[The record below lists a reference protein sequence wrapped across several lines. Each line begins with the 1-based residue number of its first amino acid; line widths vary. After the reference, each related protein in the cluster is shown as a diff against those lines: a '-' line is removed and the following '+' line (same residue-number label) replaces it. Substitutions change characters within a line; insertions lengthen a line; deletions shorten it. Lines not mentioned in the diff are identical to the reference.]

1 MEIKD
6 FITRDESAMYYLCG
20 YSADNAILMR
30 FGSEFKF
37 ITDARYSTEAHE
49 LCKKNIALDIIES
62 NDLLAEAKKQIAQHN
77 IKSLCFDPMRMCV
90 EEYHI
95 LKDIVSLIPTPN
107 FTQIMRMQKTDDE
120 INILQQAQ
128 LLNLQAIHTFGQY
141 VSDQG
146 KGKSEKYLWYKIADT
161 LSNCGQYPL
170 SFDPIVGIEGNAAK
184 PHALPSDT
192 TFLQN
197 GDTLLLD
204 CGLKY
209 KRYCADCTRTALFF
223 NNSIMFE
230 KEQDFTIL
238 DTTANKHALSAY
250 EKQKIYDL
258 VKKAQMTTIENL
270 RAGMSGKEIDSI
282 ARNIIE
288 AGGYGKYFTHSTGHG
303 IGLDIHEMPFISR
316 RSETIIEDGMV
327 FSIEP
332 GIYIPQTFGVR
343 IEDLVVVK
351 QGKAIVLN

>member
-1 MEIKD
+1 MINVYKL
-6 FITRDESAMYYLCG
+6 FT
-20 YSADNAILMR
+20 
-30 FGSEFKF
+30 F
-37 ITDARYSTEAHE
+37 TEA
-49 LCKKNIALDIIES
+49 KR
-62 NDLLAEAKKQIAQHN
+62 QITQHN
-77 IKSLCFDPMRMCV
+77 IKNLGFDPMRMCV

-95 LKDIVSLIPTPN
+95 LKDIVSLTPMPN
-107 FTQIMRMQKTDDE
+107 FTQIMRMKKSDE
-120 INILQQAQ
+120 ELKILQQAQ
-128 LLNLQAIHTFGQY
+128 ILNLQAIHAFGEY
-141 VSDQG
+141 VSKEG
-146 KGKSEKYLWYKIADT
+146 KAKSEKFLWYKIADT
-161 LSNCGQYPL
+161 LSHYGQYPL
-170 SFDPIVGIEGNAAK
+170 SFEPIVGIEGNAAK

-223 NNSIMFE
+223 DDSIIFQ
-230 KEQDFTIL
+230 KDQDFMVL
-238 DTTANKHALSAY
+238 DESTNKDRLSIH

-258 VKKAQMTTIENL
+258 VKKAQITTIENL
-270 RAGMSGKEIDSI
+270 RSGMSGKEIDSI
-282 ARNIIE
+282 ARDIIE
-288 AGGYGKYFTHSTGHG
+288 KGGYGKYFTHSTGHG

-351 QGKAIVLN
+351 QGRAVVLG